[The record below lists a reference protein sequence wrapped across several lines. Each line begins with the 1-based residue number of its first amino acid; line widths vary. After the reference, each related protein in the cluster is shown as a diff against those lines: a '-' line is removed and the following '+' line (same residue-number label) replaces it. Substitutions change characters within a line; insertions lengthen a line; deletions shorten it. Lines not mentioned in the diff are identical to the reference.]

1 MPENFIDLCHEFIKQ
16 LEQNRELYEKT
27 ERGEITDNAEGWL
40 LVSAAVAAK
49 EALEAEIRRRMNDPA
64 VPEGDKAA
72 GAMLILAYDAE
83 QKKKKEEAPGND
95 AEEA

>member
-16 LEQNRELYEKT
+16 LEQNRELYEKV
-27 ERGEITDNAEGWL
+27 ERGEITDTAEGWL
-40 LVSAAVAAK
+40 LVSAAVAVK
-49 EALEAEIRRRMNDPA
+49 EALEAEIRRRMNDPT

-83 QKKKKEEAPGND
+83 QKKEKKEGLPQ
-95 AEEA
+95 

>member
-1 MPENFIDLCHEFIKQ
+1 MPENFIDLCHELINQ
-16 LEQNRELYEKT
+16 LEQNRELYEKVK
-27 ERGEITDNAEGWL
+27 RGEIADNAEGQL
-40 LVSAAVAAK
+40 LVSAAVAVK

>member
-1 MPENFIDLCHEFIKQ
+1 MPENFIDLCHEFINQ
-16 LEQNRELYEKT
+16 LEQNRELYEKVA
-27 ERGEITDNAEGWL
+27 RGEITDNAEGWL

-49 EALEAEIRRRMNDPA
+49 EVLEAEIRRRMNDPT

-83 QKKKKEEAPGND
+83 QKKEKKEDLPQ
-95 AEEA
+95 

>member
-49 EALEAEIRRRMNDPA
+49 EALEAEIRRRMSDPA

-83 QKKKKEEAPGND
+83 QKKEKKEGLPQ
-95 AEEA
+95 

>member
-49 EALEAEIRRRMNDPA
+49 EALEAEICRRVSDPA

-83 QKKKKEEAPGND
+83 RKKEKKEGLPQ
-95 AEEA
+95 

>member
-1 MPENFIDLCHEFIKQ
+1 MSKNFVDLCHEFIKQ

-49 EALEAEIRRRMNDPA
+49 EALEAEIRRRMSDPA

-83 QKKKKEEAPGND
+83 QKKEKKESLPQ
-95 AEEA
+95 

>member
-1 MPENFIDLCHEFIKQ
+1 M
-16 LEQNRELYEKT
+16 EQNRKLYEKA

-49 EALEAEIRRRMNDPA
+49 EVLEAEIRRRMNDPT
-64 VPEGDKAA
+64 VPEEDKAA
-72 GAMLILAYDAE
+72 GALLVLAYDAE
-83 QKKKKEEAPGND
+83 QKKRREKTPGND